1 MLTLLL
7 SLLAGALTTLSPCV
21 LPILPIV
28 LFGALDQHRFGPLAL
43 RSRRR
48 LRILA
53 VRRPF
58 SSPGVRSVWR

>member
-28 LFGALDQHRFGPLAL
+28 LFQHFQQEAD
-43 RSRRR
+43 
-48 LRILA
+48 A
-53 VRRPF
+53 
-58 SSPGVRSVWR
+58 